1 MKSESSRRQ
10 PVKSVSCFRG
20 SRSLAYLHG
29 LPALRELRLCVRA
42 CVSVSVCASAYVS
55 VSPPVCL
62 LAFLG
67 LGLIELPGD

>member
-10 PVKSVSCFRG
+10 PVKSVSCFRDW
-20 SRSLAYLHG
+20 RSLAYLHG
-29 LPALRELRLCVRA
+29 LPALRERKRLSVCV
-42 CVSVSVCASAYVS
+42 CVSLCVS